1 MQLVAD
7 DNQDAL
13 PIGNGLQLRLFL
25 GQVDAEP
32 AVLFQ
37 RQRPLDAVNR
47 PAVRVI
53 EHCLQN
59 LRNPFIRQVNVHEIM
74 HLAVALDVVGIVLL
88 HIAAVA
94 VVGKLFYVQHFII
107 FAKRK

>member
-32 AVLFQ
+32 AVLFA
-37 RQRPLDAVNR
+37 PLMR
-47 PAVRVI
+47 
-53 EHCLQN
+53 
-59 LRNPFIRQVNVHEIM
+59 
-74 HLAVALDVVGIVLL
+74 
-88 HIAAVA
+88 
-94 VVGKLFYVQHFII
+94 
-107 FAKRK
+107 